1 MKKKYQYVNSALI
14 KATASLLSAYK
25 DAHPDYE
32 SPLIR
37 YCAEHKIAK
46 NDRVRFVR
54 AAQQLGWN
62 VIRTDGKV
70 YDNGRFAWSE

>member
-1 MKKKYQYVNSALI
+1 MKKKYKYVNSALI
-14 KATASLLSAYK
+14 KATANLLSAYK
-25 DAHPDYE
+25 AQHPDYD

-37 YCAEHKIAK
+37 YCDEHKITK
-46 NDRVRFVR
+46 DDRVRFVR

>member
-70 YDNGRFAWSE
+70 YDDGRLAWNE